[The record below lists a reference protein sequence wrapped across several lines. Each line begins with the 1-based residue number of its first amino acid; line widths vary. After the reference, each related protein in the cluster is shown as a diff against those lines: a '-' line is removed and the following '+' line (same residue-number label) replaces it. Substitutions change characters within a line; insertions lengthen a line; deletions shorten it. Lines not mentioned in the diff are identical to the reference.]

1 MRDTIKPS
9 IRVMLVDDHEIVR
22 QGLRRV
28 LEGDAGIRVIGEAKN
43 GVEAVRQAALLSP
56 DVIVMDLHMPQ
67 MDGITATREIK
78 QNTPGVAVLA
88 LTMYADDLLP
98 EGIEAGI
105 GGFMLKDG
113 DSQQVKQAIYQIHQ
127 GINPVSPALNKKLL
141 TEYYRLHKQNSLA
154 LTNRQK
160 GILTLVCDGVDVN
173 SICGQL
179 CISLSTQ
186 KREMREI
193 YNKLGVNS
201 RAHAC
206 SIAIKTG
213 IVKLSS
219 N

>member
-1 MRDTIKPS
+1 MRDTTKPS
-9 IRVMLVDDHEIVR
+9 IRVVLVDDHEIVR

-28 LEGDAGIRVIGEAKN
+28 LEADSGIRVIGEAKN

-67 MDGITATREIK
+67 MDGIQATREIK
-78 QNTPGVAVLA
+78 QNSPEVAVLA

-113 DSQQVKQAIYQIHQ
+113 DSQQVTQAIYQIHQ
-127 GINPVSPALNKKLL
+127 GINPISPALNKKLL
-141 TEYYRLHKQNSLA
+141 TEYYRLNRQNSLA

-160 GILTLVCDGVDVN
+160 EILTLVCEGIDVN
-173 SICGQL
+173 AICGQL

-193 YNKLGVNS
+193 YN
-201 RAHAC
+201 
-206 SIAIKTG
+206 
-213 IVKLSS
+213 
-219 N
+219 

>member
-1 MRDTIKPS
+1 
-9 IRVMLVDDHEIVR
+9 MLVDDHEVVR

-28 LEGDAGIRVIGEAKN
+28 LENEGGFKVVGEAKN
-43 GVEAVRQAALLSP
+43 GLEAVKQALSLLP

-67 MDGITATREIK
+67 MDGIQATREIK
-78 QNTPGVAVLA
+78 KKLPDVAVLA

-98 EGIEAGI
+98 EGVDAGI

-113 DSQQVKQAIYQIHQ
+113 DSHQIAQAIQQIHQ

-160 GILTLVCDGVDVN
+160 EILKLVCEGFAITA
-173 SICGQL
+173 ICHQL

-206 SIAIKTG
+206 SIAIKAG
-213 IVKLSS
+213 IIKIVHD
-219 N
+219 

>member
-1 MRDTIKPS
+1 MRDTTKSS

-28 LEGDAGIRVIGEAKN
+28 LETDAGIRVIGEARN
-43 GVEAVRQAALLSP
+43 GIEAVRQAALLSP
-56 DVIVMDLHMPQ
+56 DVIVMDLHMPL
-67 MDGITATREIK
+67 MDGIKATREIK
-78 QNTPGVAVLA
+78 RNAPDVAVLA

-113 DSQQVKQAIYQIHQ
+113 DSQQMTEAIYQIHQ

-141 TEYYRLHKQNSLA
+141 TEYYRLHRQSSLA
-154 LTNRQK
+154 LTSRQK
-160 GILTLVCDGVDVN
+160 DILTLVCEGVEVN
-173 SICGQL
+173 SICAQL

-213 IVKLSS
+213 IIKMSS